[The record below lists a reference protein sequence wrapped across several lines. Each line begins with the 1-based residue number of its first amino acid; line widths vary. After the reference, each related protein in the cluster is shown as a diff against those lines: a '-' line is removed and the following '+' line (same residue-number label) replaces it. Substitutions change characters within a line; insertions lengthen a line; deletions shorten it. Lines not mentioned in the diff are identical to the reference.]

1 MNSSTCWVLLIKR
14 EDYVLDTKLTS
25 TCIDYFEYS
34 ILEDYLCIL
43 VDLRSVLNQDP
54 TEENA

>member
-14 EDYVLDTKLTS
+14 EDYVFDMKFIS
-25 TCIDYFEYS
+25 SCIDYFEYT

-43 VDLRSVLNQDP
+43 VDLRS
-54 TEENA
+54 AFS